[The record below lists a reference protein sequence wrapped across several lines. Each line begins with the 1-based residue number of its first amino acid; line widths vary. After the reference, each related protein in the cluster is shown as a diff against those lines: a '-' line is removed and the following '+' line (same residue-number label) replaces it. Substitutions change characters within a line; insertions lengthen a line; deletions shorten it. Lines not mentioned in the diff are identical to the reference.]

1 MKAWIN
7 NKEFEF
13 QEGETIL
20 HAAKRLGIFI
30 PTLCAYLP
38 LNHTPGTCRV
48 CLVEVTDDR
57 GRGQIVT
64 ACTTPLTNGMRVQT
78 RTKRIREMQ
87 RWQVAWIFS
96 DHDQDCASCSRHGN
110 CELQDVAL
118 YVGLQHNS
126 CNGRFTEKR
135 PLDWSANGLVRDANK
150 CIRCYR
156 CVEVC
161 RQVQGVSA
169 LTMDNIGNECGVGIA
184 GAKLWA
190 DSAKCVQCGQCS
202 LVCPTG
208 ALSEKDQ
215 TEVALDWFSDPE
227 IKTVVAF
234 APAVRVTLGDAF
246 QAAPGTN
253 LEKRIVTA
261 LKQLGAD
268 YVCDINWAADVTI
281 MEEGTE
287 LLERLND
294 GGTLPMMTSC
304 CPGWVNFVEKVHPE
318 IIPNLSTTRSPQA
331 IFGSLAKTWFAREHG
346 INPDKL
352 RFISIMP
359 CTAKKGEA
367 LRPTLARADMGPDV
381 DAVLTVREL
390 AKLMRRCGTHLKFCD
405 EAHYDNDLFAS
416 YSGAGAIFGTT
427 GGVMEAAVRTAYAL
441 THNGKSLDPIVYQ
454 PVRGMDGVKEATA
467 DLGELGTIRIAVVH
481 GLARTQAL
489 LDRMSRGEA
498 VYDFVEVMACPG
510 GCVAGGGTPRKKNNY
525 QPFLKERQNALYRI
539 DAEAAVRES
548 HKNPQVIAMYADH
561 LGQPGS
567 AIAHELLHCE
577 YVSKKR
583 DREAPDVRKLWL
595 KLSNRYTPESKKR

>member
-7 NKEFEF
+7 DKEFEF

-268 YVCDINWAADVTI
+268 YV
-281 MEEGTE
+281 
-287 LLERLND
+287 
-294 GGTLPMMTSC
+294 
-304 CPGWVNFVEKVHPE
+304 
-318 IIPNLSTTRSPQA
+318 
-331 IFGSLAKTWFAREHG
+331 
-346 INPDKL
+346 
-352 RFISIMP
+352 
-359 CTAKKGEA
+359 
-367 LRPTLARADMGPDV
+367 
-381 DAVLTVREL
+381 
-390 AKLMRRCGTHLKFCD
+390 
-405 EAHYDNDLFAS
+405 
-416 YSGAGAIFGTT
+416 
-427 GGVMEAAVRTAYAL
+427 
-441 THNGKSLDPIVYQ
+441 
-454 PVRGMDGVKEATA
+454 
-467 DLGELGTIRIAVVH
+467 
-481 GLARTQAL
+481 
-489 LDRMSRGEA
+489 
-498 VYDFVEVMACPG
+498 
-510 GCVAGGGTPRKKNNY
+510 
-525 QPFLKERQNALYRI
+525 
-539 DAEAAVRES
+539 
-548 HKNPQVIAMYADH
+548 
-561 LGQPGS
+561 
-567 AIAHELLHCE
+567 
-577 YVSKKR
+577 
-583 DREAPDVRKLWL
+583 
-595 KLSNRYTPESKKR
+595 

>member
-38 LNHTPGTCRV
+38 LDHTPGTCRV
-48 CLVEVTDDR
+48 CMVEVTDDR

-96 DHDQDCASCSRHGN
+96 DHDQDCASCARHGN

-126 CNGRFTEKR
+126 CNGRFTAKR
-135 PLDWSANGLVRDANK
+135 QLDWSAHGLVLDANK

-169 LTMDNIGNECGVGIA
+169 LTMNGIGNECGVGIA
-184 GAKLWA
+184 GAKLWSN
-190 DSAKCVQCGQCS
+190 SAKCVQCGQCS

-215 TEVALDWFSDPE
+215 TDVALDWFCDPE

-246 QAAPGTN
+246 QMSPGSN
-253 LEKRIVTA
+253 IEKRLVTA

-287 LLERLND
+287 LLHRLNE
-294 GGTLPMMTSC
+294 GGQLPMMTSC
-304 CPGWVNFVEKVHPE
+304 CPGWVNYVEKIHPE
-318 IIPNLSTTRSPQA
+318 IIPNLSTTRSPQG

-346 INPDKL
+346 IDPEKL

-359 CTAKKGEA
+359 CTAKKDEA
-367 LRPTLARADMGPDV
+367 AREQLKKDGMPDT
-381 DAVLTVREL
+381 DLVLTVREFARML
-390 AKLMRRCGTHLKFCD
+390 GRHGMDIAKLPESEFDSPFMSQ
-405 EAHYDNDLFAS
+405 N
-416 YSGAGAIFGTT
+416 SGAGVIFGVT
-427 GGVMEAAVRTAYAL
+427 GGVMEAAVRTVYHAV
-441 THNGKSLDPIVYQ
+441 TGKELGRVVYE
-454 PVRGMDGVKEATA
+454 PARGQDSIREGSV
-467 DLGELGTIRIAVVH
+467 DLGEKGKIKIAVVH
-481 GLARTQAL
+481 GLANVEKLVKEIREGKCDYQ
-489 LDRMSRGEA
+489 
-498 VYDFVEVMACPG
+498 FVEVMACPG
-510 GCVAGGGTPRKKNNY
+510 GCVDGGGTIRTKNNY
-525 QPFLKERQNALYRI
+525 LDKREARTLSIYQIDSNRTIRQSHRNPDVIRLYDEFLKEPLSER
-539 DAEAAVRES
+539 AE
-548 HKNPQVIAMYADH
+548 
-561 LGQPGS
+561 
-567 AIAHELLHCE
+567 ELLHTKYNNRKQPE
-577 YVSKKR
+577 INPGIEEIWDK
-583 DREAPDVRKLWL
+583 VR
-595 KLSNRYTPESKKR
+595 LS

>member
-110 CELQDVAL
+110 CELQDLAL

-190 DSAKCVQCGQCS
+190 DSAKCVQCGQCES
-202 LVCPTG
+202 VCP
-208 ALSEKDQ
+208 Q
-215 TEVALDWFSDPE
+215 
-227 IKTVVAF
+227 
-234 APAVRVTLGDAF
+234 
-246 QAAPGTN
+246 
-253 LEKRIVTA
+253 
-261 LKQLGAD
+261 
-268 YVCDINWAADVTI
+268 
-281 MEEGTE
+281 
-287 LLERLND
+287 
-294 GGTLPMMTSC
+294 
-304 CPGWVNFVEKVHPE
+304 H
-318 IIPNLSTTRSPQA
+318 
-331 IFGSLAKTWFAREHG
+331 
-346 INPDKL
+346 
-352 RFISIMP
+352 
-359 CTAKKGEA
+359 
-367 LRPTLARADMGPDV
+367 
-381 DAVLTVREL
+381 
-390 AKLMRRCGTHLKFCD
+390 
-405 EAHYDNDLFAS
+405 
-416 YSGAGAIFGTT
+416 
-427 GGVMEAAVRTAYAL
+427 
-441 THNGKSLDPIVYQ
+441 
-454 PVRGMDGVKEATA
+454 
-467 DLGELGTIRIAVVH
+467 IRITDE
-481 GLARTQAL
+481 L
-489 LDRMSRGEA
+489 
-498 VYDFVEVMACPG
+498 
-510 GCVAGGGTPRKKNNY
+510 KKC
-525 QPFLKERQNALYRI
+525 
-539 DAEAAVRES
+539 AETLE
-548 HKNPQVIAMYADH
+548 
-561 LGQPGS
+561 G
-567 AIAHELLHCE
+567 
-577 YVSKKR
+577 
-583 DREAPDVRKLWL
+583 
-595 KLSNRYTPESKKR
+595 

>member
-110 CELQDVAL
+110 CELQDLAL

-184 GAKLWA
+184 GAKLWD

-246 QAAPGTN
+246 QVAAGTN

-268 YVCDINWAADVTI
+268 YVCDINCRRHNHGRGYRTARTPQRRRHATDDD
-281 MEEGTE
+281 E
-287 LLERLND
+287 LL
-294 GGTLPMMTSC
+294 P
-304 CPGWVNFVEKVHPE
+304 W
-318 IIPNLSTTRSPQA
+318 
-331 IFGSLAKTWFAREHG
+331 
-346 INPDKL
+346 
-352 RFISIMP
+352 
-359 CTAKKGEA
+359 
-367 LRPTLARADMGPDV
+367 
-381 DAVLTVREL
+381 
-390 AKLMRRCGTHLKFCD
+390 
-405 EAHYDNDLFAS
+405 
-416 YSGAGAIFGTT
+416 
-427 GGVMEAAVRTAYAL
+427 
-441 THNGKSLDPIVYQ
+441 
-454 PVRGMDGVKEATA
+454 
-467 DLGELGTIRIAVVH
+467 LGELCRKGASGNHSEPLDHALSAGDLRVPRQDLVCPR
-481 GLARTQAL
+481 ARHQ
-489 LDRMSRGEA
+489 S
-498 VYDFVEVMACPG
+498 
-510 GCVAGGGTPRKKNNY
+510 
-525 QPFLKERQNALYRI
+525 
-539 DAEAAVRES
+539 
-548 HKNPQVIAMYADH
+548 
-561 LGQPGS
+561 
-567 AIAHELLHCE
+567 
-577 YVSKKR
+577 
-583 DREAPDVRKLWL
+583 
-595 KLSNRYTPESKKR
+595 